1 MSKFELNAKSIDV
14 LERTIK
20 EYQQGAEEK
29 ITNYLHGKG
38 YEILSNSI
46 QNRIPVSNRKK
57 KHARNYK
64 ALRDRKKGS
73 NLAVIIGTAPKYDY
87 LYFPDD
93 GSNTVH
99 HAGEQHFFEKGVE
112 AEEENVVNQI
122 LDALK
127 F

>member
-1 MSKFELNAKSIDV
+1 MSRFELDARSIEI
-14 LERTIK
+14 LENTIK

-29 ITNYLHGKG
+29 ITDYLHGKG

-46 QNRIPVSNRKK
+46 QNLIPVSKRKK

-64 ALRDRKKGS
+64 ALRDRKKHS
-73 NLAVIIGTAPKYDY
+73 ILAVIVGTTSRFDY

-93 GSNTVH
+93 GSNTLH
-99 HAGEQHFFEKGVE
+99 HAGEQHFFERGVE
-112 AEEENVVNQI
+112 KEEENVVNGI